1 MTEREIEMDDVNVL
15 AVIVEEAQEAQNAR
29 EIQREN
35 LRSIVIA
42 GHLNVENLREIG
54 IQLDHHQLVIS

>member
-15 AVIVEEAQEAQNAR
+15 VVIVEEAQEARNAR
-29 EIQREN
+29 EIQRES

-42 GHLNVENLREIG
+42 GHQNVENPRG
-54 IQLDHHQLVIS
+54 IDIQPDHRQLVIS